1 MSDSVNPRYGTVD
14 RDYAIQMLT
23 TAPADDGPVWMVN
36 LMKYRPLADYADGRE
51 STISGKEADDLYAPV
66 EILAEIGAEPVLFGD
81 VEQQLVG
88 EPIWDRIAVVKYATR
103 KSFID
108 MQSRADFQQAH
119 EHKDAG
125 MEQTFVIGCKPLPYP
140 EPPAGVTEVD
150 WTEVPHPSTPDDG
163 PITVVHVLRFADPDA
178 AHAIPDEME
187 AYATA
192 IAKIATKQGVRV
204 AGWFAVEGTIVGD
217 GRAWHQV
224 RFNQFPSKRAFM
236 ALATDPERLA
246 AQEEHRD
253 KAVADS
259 YTVVMRA
266 DIDRISESIRS

>member
-1 MSDSVNPRYGTVD
+1 MRDSANPRYGTVD
-14 RDYAIQMLT
+14 RDYAIRMLT
-23 TAPADDGPVWMVN
+23 TAPDDDGPVWMVN
-36 LMKYRPLADYADGRE
+36 LMKYRAVADYADGRE

-81 VEQQLVG
+81 VELQLVG

-108 MQSRADFQQAH
+108 MQSRPDFQQAH

-125 MEQTFVIGCKPLPYP
+125 MEQTFVIGCQPLPYP
-140 EPPAGVTEVD
+140 EPPPGVAEVD
-150 WTEVPHPSTPDDG
+150 WADVPHPPTPDDG

-178 AHAIPDEME
+178 ARAIPDEME

-192 IAKIATKQGVRV
+192 IAKIATEQGARV

-224 RFNQFPSKRAFM
+224 RFNQFPSMRAFM
-236 ALATDPERLA
+236 ALAADPERLA
-246 AQEEHRD
+246 HQEEHRD

-259 YTVVMRA
+259 YTVIMRA
-266 DIDRISESIRS
+266 DIDRIAESIGS

>member
-1 MSDSVNPRYGTVD
+1 MSDSVNPRYGSVD

-36 LMKYRPLADYADGRE
+36 LMKYRAVADYADGRE
-51 STISGKEADDLYAPV
+51 SAISGKEADDLYAPL

-108 MQSRADFQQAH
+108 MQSRPDFQQAH

-125 MEQTFVIGCKPLPYP
+125 MEQTFVIGCQPLPYP

-150 WTEVPHPSTPDDG
+150 WADVPHPPTPDDG
-163 PITVVHVLRFADPDA
+163 PITVVHVLRFADPHA
-178 AHAIPDEME
+178 ARAIPDEME
-187 AYATA
+187 AYSTA
-192 IAKIATKQGVRV
+192 IARIATKQGARV

-236 ALATDPERLA
+236 ALAADPERLA

-259 YTVVMRA
+259 YTVIMRA
-266 DIDRISESIRS
+266 DIDRIAESIGS